1 MSRVFVLFALVF
13 AVSCAREQAPTLP
26 LKFDGI
32 FGLRDGATVNA
43 EARFVDGADRV
54 TMNIKLYLRPPAEFS
69 SGTYQAMIGG
79 KMTTGNVEC
88 PSLTFQ
94 GGQEALPTIGG
105 LFLLKDDQNRTVY
118 QVRIPATKLVR
129 REGRGS

>member
-1 MSRVFVLFALVF
+1 V
-13 AVSCAREQAPTLP
+13 LP

-32 FGLRDGATVNA
+32 YGVRDGASVTA

-54 TMNIKLYLRPPAEFS
+54 TMNIKLFLRPPAEFT

-79 KMTTGNVEC
+79 KMTAGAVEC

-94 GGQEALPTIGG
+94 GGQEALPTVGG

-118 QVRIPATKLVR
+118 QVRIPATTLSHR
-129 REGRGS
+129 